1 MTPDHVYLNI
11 YIYTVIV
18 SAENTLW
25 QQIQLTRA
33 NHHLLILATNK
44 RALGIEPDTHTHYI
58 YTVNIGR
65 AWLRRLKISTAQGG
79 AAVIYKMYTPAYTYI
94 RSSGKVLGEWNR
106 LKHIYKYIY
115 MIYLYTRRNTQRWS
129 L

>member
-1 MTPDHVYLNI
+1 MTPDHVYLNIYI

-33 NHHLLILATNK
+33 NHHLLISATNK

-79 AAVIYKMYTPAYTYI
+79 AAVIYTMYIPAY
-94 RSSGKVLGEWNR
+94 
-106 LKHIYKYIY
+106 IYKE
-115 MIYLYTRRNTQRWS
+115 QR
-129 L
+129 